1 MNDVYMVRREDMR
14 YFIKFCLVLSC
25 LLTSAAWYKNWF
37 QGLDDN
43 AIRSASSVAAQVSA
57 TLLGFLIAALAIL
70 VSVTGS
76 QLIKNMQQTGHY
88 RVLLKKI
95 FIVSVW
101 YALSLVVGCW
111 AVIAPAQFLYVSAF
125 LCLGVFLASV
135 LMLGD
140 IGWRFWMVLKNI

>member
-1 MNDVYMVRREDMR
+1 MR
-14 YFIKFCLVLSC
+14 YFIKVCLVLSC
-25 LLTSAAWYKNWF
+25 ILTTLTWYMGWF
-37 QGLDDN
+37 RGLDDS

-70 VSVTGS
+70 ASVTGS
-76 QLIKNMQQTGHY
+76 RLIRNMQESGHY

-101 YALSLVVGCW
+101 YALSLIVGCW
-111 AVIAPAQFLYVSAF
+111 AVISPIQFLYVSAF
-125 LCLGVFLASV
+125 ICLGTFLASV